1 MQLKHM
7 IQIMKQL
14 GENIGK
20 ILQDA
25 EISFFIILI
34 KTSKSTENK
43 SKNKQLGLSQNKKK
57 SIGSKRDKEQNEDQ
71 PIR

>member
-1 MQLKHM
+1 M

-25 EISFFIILI
+25 EISFFYYFD

-43 SKNKQLGLSQNKKK
+43 SKNKQLGLSQTKKK
-57 SIGSKRDKEQNEDQ
+57 IHRQQKRQGTE
-71 PIR
+71 